1 MACKSEQ
8 ACLKHLIVPY
18 LFMYVTHAT
27 RIDSLSFQSQGDFFF
42 FFFFAPALET
52 HHSSPGPGGG
62 GVLDT
67 MVTARMLP
75 TQNAM
80 PWGENDQELAASK
93 I

>member
-1 MACKSEQ
+1 MQLE
-8 ACLKHLIVPY
+8 LIPSP
-18 LFMYVTHAT
+18 FS
-27 RIDSLSFQSQGDFFF
+27 RREIFF